1 MTLHHSAMP
10 PDDLEE
16 SRAIRFHFRG
26 DKDLVACLVSW
37 DALDQLEDG
46 KATQR
51 AERMA
56 RFERHRSKIEAAALR
71 KLDHIHPGDHALR
84 LEAADVL
91 SAPTIYDSAS

>member
-26 DKDLVACLVSW
+26 DHDLIPCLVSW
-37 DALDQLEDG
+37 DALDRLEDG
-46 KATQR
+46 KAAHR
-51 AERMA
+51 GERMA

-71 KLDHIHPGDHALR
+71 KLEQHSVADGTVT
-84 LEAADVL
+84 LEADDVL
-91 SAPTIYDSAS
+91 AAPSV